1 MINRKPE
8 SKDPWSTWSGPCRR
22 EAKYLHFSLV
32 IPRFCRPSRPSLP
45 GISLSPMCRGW
56 KPIISVP
63 EVGTNCASCVGNCQV
78 RLYVL
83 AITTHL
89 LAAKTD
95 AFGACDS
102 PVDATLATWT
112 HYFTDT
118 LAIIG
123 AMEITRPVAIISR
136 NSLAHSI
143 FFCFLFRRI
152 YLEKSN

>member
-8 SKDPWSTWSGPCRR
+8 SGDPWSTWSGPCRR
-22 EAKYLHFSLV
+22 EAKSLHFSLV
-32 IPRFCRPSRPSLP
+32 IPRFSRPSRPSLP

-89 LAAKTD
+89 LAAKTLR
-95 AFGACDS
+95 FACGCHAA
-102 PVDATLATWT
+102 PWQLGHAVLP
-112 HYFTDT
+112 
-118 LAIIG
+118 
-123 AMEITRPVAIISR
+123 TRWQLSGPWKSHWQL
-136 NSLAHSI
+136 SLPKLS
-143 FFCFLFRRI
+143 
-152 YLEKSN
+152 S

>member
-22 EAKYLHFSLV
+22 EAKSLHFSLV

-102 PVDATLATWT
+102 PVDATRHPGNL
-112 HYFTDT
+112 DT
-118 LAIIG
+118 LFYRHTGNYRDHGNHTARG
-123 AMEITRPVAIISR
+123 NYLPKLSS
-136 NSLAHSI
+136 SLYI
-143 FFCFLFRRI
+143 FLFSFSES
-152 YLEKSN
+152 LS